1 MLGQARAKLLSN
13 SIDVLLMV
21 LVVMVALAIA
31 LIFIV
36 AYGVSPGAG
45 ISTIG
50 SSRSSN
56 SVRSALL
63 ITACIAYIAVM

>member
-1 MLGQARAKLLSN
+1 MLMATSRLSLA
-13 SIDVLLMV
+13 VRR
-21 LVVMVALAIA
+21 VVRSSSRSASLTFSV
-31 LIFIV
+31 
-36 AYGVSPGAG
+36 PPP

-63 ITACIAYIAVM
+63 ITACMSYSAVMYVR